1 MERLLRQDWFRF
13 AVAVTYAFVCSM
25 SLGSLL
31 LRIDTWSAVPVVLG
45 ALCLG
50 YAIADLVSGII
61 HSLADHF
68 GTKDTPIVGA
78 LFIQPF
84 RDHHHDPDQITQES
98 FLELCM
104 PAMFTAT
111 PPMVVGLL
119 LNLFWVSSPSTLWLP
134 TLLWIVPMGG
144 VLACITHRLAHDDDR
159 SPMIRKLQ
167 ALGLILTPK
176 DHDAHHRDGHYTR
189 FCILNGWMNPVLD
202 FFIKIAKASRRPASG
217 IKARSTLV

>member
-1 MERLLRQDWFRF
+1 MDHMLRQDWFRY
-13 AVAVTYAFVCSM
+13 AVVSTYACVCSL

-31 LRIDTWSAVPVVLG
+31 LRIDGLSAVSVVVA
-45 ALCLG
+45 ALCVG

-84 RDHHHDPDQITQES
+84 RDHHHDPQAITKES
-98 FLELCM
+98 FVALCV

-111 PPMVVGLL
+111 PPMVLGLV
-119 LNLFWVSSPSTLWLP
+119 LNLLWVGSPATLWIP
-134 TLLWIVPMGG
+134 TLLWVVPMGG
-144 VLACITHRLAHDDDR
+144 VLACITHRLAHEADR
-159 SPMIRKLQ
+159 SPLVQKLQ
-167 ALGLILTPK
+167 NMGLILTSD
-176 DHDAHHRDGHYTR
+176 DHDAHHRGGHYTR

-202 FFIKIAKASRRPASG
+202 YCIKLGTDARRPAPV
-217 IKARSTLV
+217 KARSTLV